1 MISQMSKEI
10 FENQEELNKQREEY
24 QNLFELVPCY
34 ITVQDRDLKLIK
46 YNQEFAKQFDPKP
59 GDYCY
64 QAYKGRS
71 ERCEVCPVSRTFE
84 DGKSH
89 YSEEEG
95 INKDGTKSYWMVRTA
110 PIRDAQ
116 GNITTAM
123 EMCLDLTQMKFLE
136 GEARKSEE
144 KYRVIFNTIPNP
156 VFVLDKKSL
165 VIVDC
170 NDNVTAVYGFSKDSM
185 LGTPFTDLFEKD
197 KRELYA
203 TEMRGASVLNQV
215 RQIRKD
221 GDTIYVDIRISSTE
235 YLGKEVRLVTTSDV
249 TERLKAERQ
258 LIHAGKMAT
267 LGAMATGVAH
277 ELNQPLSVIKTASN
291 FITRK
296 LTKKEP
302 IKDDI
307 LKTMTGEIDSQ
318 VDRAAKIITH
328 MREFGR
334 KSDVGKKEVQIN
346 DVVICSLEIFIQ
358 QLELREI
365 EVVKDLQKD
374 LPTIMA
380 DFNRLEQVFI
390 NLIINARD
398 AIDEKWKDSDR
409 KVAVKKIF
417 LRTRTGDSKVFFEVE
432 DTGTGI
438 PKPIRDKI
446 FEPFFTTKNVG
457 MGTGLGLSISYG
469 IVQDYDGSIHVE
481 TKENEGTTFIIQ
493 FPISHED

>member
-277 ELNQPLSVIKTASN
+277 ELNQPLSVIKTASS
-291 FITRK
+291 FITKK

-398 AIDEKWKDSDR
+398 AIEEKWKDSDR

-417 LRTRTGDSKVFFEVE
+417 LRTRTRDSKVFFEVE

-438 PKPIRDKI
+438 PKPILDKI
-446 FEPFFTTKNVG
+446 FEPFFTTKKVG

-469 IVQDYDGSIHVE
+469 IIQDYDGSIRVE